1 MHAHNNNDVLM
12 TSLAA
17 HFFSLC
23 STYSQLSPFTLAVLK
38 DSGWYDVNYEV
49 TQTTLDGQ
57 AIPYIFGKGYGLMDN
72 NIVKAQV
79 MDGRIIYCVMTY
91 NM

>member
-1 MHAHNNNDVLM
+1 MHHYNNYDALM

-17 HFFSLC
+17 HFFSLY

-38 DSGWYDVNYEV
+38 DSGWYDVNHEV

-57 AIPYIFGKGYGLMDN
+57 AIPYIFGKGYGLID
-72 NIVKAQV
+72 NIVSKGTFQLS
-79 MDGRIIYCVMTY
+79 TY
-91 NM
+91 A

>member
-1 MHAHNNNDVLM
+1 MLCLLHY
-12 TSLAA
+12 
-17 HFFSLC
+17 FFSLC

-49 TQTTLDGQ
+49 TQTTLDGK

-72 NIVKAQV
+72 IVSKGTFQLS
-79 MDGRIIYCVMTY
+79 TY
-91 NM
+91 AYWDYYHSEMKY

>member
-1 MHAHNNNDVLM
+1 M
-12 TSLAA
+12 TSLAVY
-17 HFFSLC
+17 FLSLF

-57 AIPYIFGKGYGLMDN
+57 AIPYVFGKGH
-72 NIVKAQV
+72 
-79 MDGRIIYCVMTY
+79 
-91 NM
+91 